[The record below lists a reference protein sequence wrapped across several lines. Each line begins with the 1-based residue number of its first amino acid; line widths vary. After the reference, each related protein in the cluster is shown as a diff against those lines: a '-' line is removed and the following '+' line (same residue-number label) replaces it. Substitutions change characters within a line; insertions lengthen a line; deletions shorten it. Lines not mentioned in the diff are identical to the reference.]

1 MCVYVRTP
9 SQPACVCMC
18 AHPLPPIA
26 RAQVK
31 PLSPADPSAGA
42 AALLRDAEVAVS
54 WKEQGE
60 ERQDEGA
67 AAIELQGAPPGQL
80 QQRQQRQEIGAAQ
93 SQSYADAGTTMIS
106 RGFEKLAPGLYSR
119 PPLQPETAN
128 VEVSASGAAS
138 SRAAVTEQPT
148 AAAEDEEEKCHRP
161 RRRPL

>member
-1 MCVYVRTP
+1 
-9 SQPACVCMC
+9 MC

-42 AALLRDAEVAVS
+42 AALLRDAEVAAS

-80 QQRQQRQEIGAAQ
+80 PGARDERGEHDPHSLQQQLQQRQ
-93 SQSYADAGTTMIS
+93 
-106 RGFEKLAPGLYSR
+106 
-119 PPLQPETAN
+119 
-128 VEVSASGAAS
+128 
-138 SRAAVTEQPT
+138 
-148 AAAEDEEEKCHRP
+148 
-161 RRRPL
+161 